1 MKRLVLLRHAK
12 AVPHGAI
19 RDFDRGLEPRGRVE
33 AGRSA
38 RLLAD
43 LGLAPDV
50 AVVSPARRTQETW
63 AQVSPIL
70 HAGAVEED
78 KTVYEADAR
87 ALLSC
92 AQRRAEADTVLIV
105 GHNPG
110 LKDAARLLMGEGPHN
125 VYAAANLARG
135 LPTSCALVLAFDGAV
150 EVRSARLAA
159 FIAPEREDDDAA

>member
-12 AVPHGAI
+12 AVPHGSAK
-19 RDFDRGLEPRGRVE
+19 DFDRGLEPRGRVE
-33 AGRSA
+33 AGRAA

-50 AVVSPARRTQETW
+50 AVISPARRTQETW

-70 HAGAVEED
+70 HAGAVELDE
-78 KTVYEADAR
+78 TVYEADAR
-87 ALLSC
+87 TLLAC

-110 LKDAARLLMGEGPHN
+110 LKDVARLLMGEGPHN
-125 VYAAANLARG
+125 VYAVANLARG

-150 EVRSARLAA
+150 EARTARLAA
-159 FIAPEREDDDAA
+159 FVAPEREDDDAA